1 MDRLDEAI
9 EEYKTGVEKDPS
21 NAQCKQFL
29 ERAEEAQA
37 MKMMNQMG
45 GMGGMPGMFGG
56 GMGGGDQN
64 PFGPQA
70 LARLKTNPKFAAYF
84 QDIQFKNMFDLCMV
98 NPQMLMQAM

>member
-1 MDRLDEAI
+1 
-9 EEYKTGVEKDPS
+9 
-21 NAQCKQFL
+21 
-29 ERAEEAQA
+29 
-37 MKMMNQMG
+37 MG

-98 NPQMLMQAM
+98 NP